1 MRPGSE
7 EYLDSEKYQ
16 LRQWDLHRQPSLAP
30 LLGRLNRIRREQPAF
45 AHLRTLR
52 FHGTD
57 NQALLC
63 YSKTDPAGNGPPVL
77 VVVNLDADHRQ
88 GGWRRRRPRS
98 RSACRTGATTTSSD
112 QLTNAT
118 YRWHGNANFVE
129 LDPSYPAHV
138 FRVEGPCDVSRGE
151 RAARSARQPTHGW
164 KDRSTGTATRSST
177 SCTSARSPTPTAT
190 GSATSTA

>member
-30 LLGRLNRIRREQPAF
+30 LLGRLNRIRREQPAL

-57 NQALLC
+57 NQAVLC
-63 YSKTDPAGNGPPVL
+63 YSKTDPAGTGPPML
-77 VVVNLDADHRQ
+77 VVVNLDADRRQ
-88 GGWRRRRPRS
+88 GAWLDVDLKPLGLPY
-98 RSACRTGATTTSSD
+98 GSD
-112 QLTNAT
+112 YDVVCQLTNAT
-118 YRWHGNANFVE
+118 YRWHGNCNFVE

-138 FRVEGPCDVSRGE
+138 FRVEGPL
-151 RAARSARQPTHGW
+151 
-164 KDRSTGTATRSST
+164 
-177 SCTSARSPTPTAT
+177 
-190 GSATSTA
+190 